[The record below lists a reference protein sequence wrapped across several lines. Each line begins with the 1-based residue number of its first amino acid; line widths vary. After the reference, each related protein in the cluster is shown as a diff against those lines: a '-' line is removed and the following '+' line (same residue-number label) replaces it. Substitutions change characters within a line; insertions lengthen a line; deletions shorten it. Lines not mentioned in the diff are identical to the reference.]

1 MEEKRAVLA
10 WNEPDGLAARGTLI
24 VIPGRGEQPGL
35 YERFGRRLGSD
46 AYRVRV
52 VADPTAEEALA
63 RTQISEQLA
72 DPGAPGPRVLV
83 GSDAGALY
91 AVALAA
97 SGQLRGIDAL
107 VLAGLP
113 TAAEAGAAAGG
124 SFDEELESRTSCP
137 AHRARLSAPG
147 LRRGALYEAIPAGW
161 LEQADLARVTQPV
174 LGIHGSDDTLSPL
187 ARARVRYAAAPSAEL
202 VSIVG
207 GKHDA
212 LNDQTHRTVAA
223 TVVLFLER
231 LRLGSGLPRIAVTE
245 LPGRA
250 GEMKAGHAQELDG
263 QEPAH
268 AHQ

>member
-1 MEEKRAVLA
+1 MEEKCAVLA

-72 DPGAPGPRVLV
+72 DPGALGPRVLV

-113 TAAEAGAAAGG
+113 TAAEAGAAGG

-245 LPGRA
+245 LPGRE
-250 GEMKAGHAQELDG
+250 GQMKTGHAPELDG